1 MAAAIPAM
9 VHAREAQIGQRC
21 RSQSGEQALM
31 GLGSWG
37 VPLLDPVE
45 EVAELFWAHG
55 RLSCLFC

>member
-1 MAAAIPAM
+1 VV

-21 RSQSGEQALM
+21 RSQSGEQTLM